1 MNFKIVSDSSSNILG
16 GEDPCFA
23 SVPMKIIAQQ
33 EYVDAPG
40 LDVAQ
45 MVADLKGHKGKSGS
59 SCPNVGEWLE
69 AFGDAPVVYGTTISD
84 ALSGSYSA
92 ACHAAETYTE
102 EYPDRKVIIL
112 DSMTTGPEEA
122 MLHDKLRQLAESGL
136 SPEQVR
142 EAAVDY
148 HAHTHTLFCLESL
161 TNLAR
166 NGRVNPA
173 VAKLAGVLGI
183 RLCGEAKEGQITP
196 IHKARGLKKA
206 TQVLLDMIRERG
218 FQDGNLLRIAHCF
231 ALEQAQALKEAVLA
245 EYPSAR
251 IVIEPTTALC
261 SFYAENGGLIIGLEG
276 SFNAHNHMKP

>member
-59 SCPNVGEWLE
+59 SCPNVGEWLD